1 MVYMDPP
8 RGHNQSVH
16 VYDVSKRN
24 VHIIGNKIIQESS
37 WKNNSF
43 AYLIGVLFPIIQ
55 IISVIRW
62 RW

>member
-1 MVYMDPP
+1 MVYMDPL

-16 VYDVSKRN
+16 VYDVSKAN
-24 VHIIGNKIIQESS
+24 VHFIGNKIIQESS

-55 IISVIRW
+55 IITVIRW